1 MVDRLIGWLA
11 DWLPSWLGSWI
22 ASLLALL
29 AQIARLRF
37 DGLLGSLVGV
47 LT

>member
-1 MVDRLIGWLA
+1 MVDRLIGLLA
-11 DWLPSWLGSWI
+11 VWLPSWLGSWI

-29 AQIARLRF
+29 AQIAGLRF
-37 DGLLGSLVGV
+37 DGVLGSLVGL